1 MLPARLPCVAK
12 HKKRNV
18 KGVLLFNGNFMLN
31 TEQLSLFT
39 IVLLIL
45 YFNISMSFL
54 LVPCLVKI
62 KIMIEVCCVSY
73 INIMSNAGTLSGF
86 TCNICTDID
95 VLDII
100 I

>member
-1 MLPARLPCVAK
+1 MFGKDKDNDR
-12 HKKRNV
+12 
-18 KGVLLFNGNFMLN
+18 
-31 TEQLSLFT
+31 
-39 IVLLIL
+39 
-45 YFNISMSFL
+45 
-54 LVPCLVKI
+54 
-62 KIMIEVCCVSY
+62 VCCVSY

>member
-1 MLPARLPCVAK
+1 M
-12 HKKRNV
+12 
-18 KGVLLFNGNFMLN
+18 GVLLSGDNFMLN

-62 KIMIEVCCVSY
+62 KIMIEYVVFL
-73 INIMSNAGTLSGF
+73 I
-86 TCNICTDID
+86 
-95 VLDII
+95 
-100 I
+100 

>member
-1 MLPARLPCVAK
+1 MFGKDNDR
-12 HKKRNV
+12 
-18 KGVLLFNGNFMLN
+18 
-31 TEQLSLFT
+31 
-39 IVLLIL
+39 
-45 YFNISMSFL
+45 
-54 LVPCLVKI
+54 
-62 KIMIEVCCVSY
+62 VCCVSY